1 MTVIG
6 LVRHG
11 QTDWNF
17 EGRMQGS
24 SDIPLNDVGR
34 DQAAEAGLLLARAE
48 WAFPWVGVLTSPLVR
63 AVETAQ
69 IIARH
74 LGLPLLGELPGLV
87 ERHYGIAEGMPVELA
102 YGRYPDRD
110 FPGSETEEQVTE
122 RALATLARL
131 HADYA
136 GQHLLVVAHGGLIRN
151 VLTELHDEPVPA
163 ITNSAASL
171 VRWRDE
177 AWLVEAINNEL
188 LRPALHSPR

>member
-1 MTVIG
+1 MTAIG

-24 SDIPLNDVGR
+24 SDIPLNDTGR
-34 DQAAEAGLLLARAE
+34 AQAAEAGLLLASAD
-48 WAFPWVGVLTSPLVR
+48 WAFPWTGVLTSPLGR
-63 AVETAQ
+63 AVETGQ

-74 LGLPLLGELPGLV
+74 LGLPVLGELPGMV
-87 ERHYGIAEGMPVELA
+87 ERHYGIAEGMPVEDA

-110 FPGSETEEQVTE
+110 FPESETEEQVTA

-131 HADYA
+131 HADYP

-151 VLTELHDEPVPA
+151 VLTELHDEPVPG
-163 ITNSAASL
+163 IINSAASL
-171 VRWRDE
+171 VRWQGE